1 METTVLHGVFLDIFG
16 WGILLSGPSGIGKS
30 DLALSLISQGHR
42 LISDDAV
49 EFYSKNDC
57 LIGKCPAGSLQD
69 FLYLTSVGLINIK
82 QLFSETAIGLEQKLC
97 LIIELCNSTENIHS
111 HHHLQAHQKHKTILE
126 TNVPL
131 VTIKIPSLGNLTK
144 LVETIVRHYQLE
156 QSQYNTVRDFT
167 ERQRQLLQNNLHEDN
182 YH

>member
-16 WGILLSGPSGIGKS
+16 WGILLCGPNGIGKS

-49 EFYSKNDC
+49 EFYFKNND
-57 LIGKCPAGSLQD
+57 LLGKCPASSLQD

-82 QLFSETAIGLEQKLC
+82 QLFGETAIGSEQKLC
-97 LIIELCNSTENIHS
+97 LIIELSNAREEIESVDY
-111 HHHLQAHQKHKTILE
+111 LQRHQKHRIILDVH
-126 TNVPL
+126 VPL

-144 LVETIVRHYQLE
+144 LVETIVRHFQLE
-156 QSQYNTVRDFT
+156 QSHYNTVRDFT
-167 ERQRQLLQNNLHEDN
+167 ARQRRLLQNNLHEDN

>member
-1 METTVLHGVFLDIFG
+1 METTLLHGVFLDIFG

-30 DLALSLISQGHR
+30 DLALSLISHGHR

-49 EFYSKNDC
+49 EFYSVNNS
-57 LIGKCPAGSLQD
+57 LIGKCPADSLQD
-69 FLYLTSVGLINIK
+69 FLFLTSVGLINIR
-82 QLFSETAIGLEQKLC
+82 QLFGENAIGLQQKLN
-97 LIIELCNSTENIHS
+97 LIIELSIASNTTNSDS
-111 HHHLQAHQKHKTILE
+111 ALQKQQKFQTIFDMAIP
-126 TNVPL
+126 V

-156 QSQYNTVRDFT
+156 QSNYNTVTDFT
-167 ERQRQLLQNNLHEDN
+167 ARQRQLLQSKLHEDN